1 MDELLT
7 IRSAGL
13 ADAERLV
20 PLERRCFSDP
30 WSALGFG
37 ELLAGP
43 FGFGL
48 VAEQGRTTTGYL
60 IGRAIAGEG
69 EILNLAVAPESRRL
83 GVGRRLLESALQ
95 LLVGRGAHQVFLE
108 VRASNTAA
116 QAMYLRRGFLELGR
130 RRAYYRHPVED
141 AIVLRLGL
149 SSVQHSAPA
158 AVNSG

>member
-1 MDELLT
+1 MDEPLT

-83 GVGRRLLESALQ
+83 GVGSRLLESALQ
-95 LLVGRGAHQVFLE
+95 LLVGRGARQVFLE
-108 VRASNTAA
+108 VRATNTAA
-116 QAMYLRRGFLELGR
+116 QALYLRRGFLELGR

-141 AIVLRLGL
+141 AIVLRLDL
-149 SSVQHSAPA
+149 SSVQDSAPA